1 LSRSGA
7 AESAGGEQRQ
17 PGGEGALLIRRAT
30 AADAAAIATLLRAAF
45 DAHRGSYPPAAWRA
59 TTPGPPAV
67 IARLEEGPVWFASRD
82 ATPVGTLSAVVMED
96 EFHLR
101 SLAVD
106 PAARRN
112 GVAAAL
118 LHAADEEARAR
129 RLRALSLE
137 TAVFLETAVALYERL
152 GFETRASGDHHGLHT
167 LWMTRETAVPWPS

>member
-1 LSRSGA
+1 MSSSGA

-17 PGGEGALLIRRAT
+17 PGGESAPLIRRAT

-45 DAHRGSYPPAAWRA
+45 DAHRGSYPPEAWRA

-67 IARLEEGPVWFASRD
+67 IARLEEGPVWVASRD
-82 ATPVGTLSAVVMED
+82 ATLVGTLSSVVMAD
-96 EFHLR
+96 ELHLR

-118 LHAADEEARAR
+118 PHAADEEARAR

-137 TAVFLETAVALYERL
+137 TAEFLQAAVALYERL
-152 GFETRASGDHHGLHT
+152 GFETRRSGDHHGLHT
-167 LWMTRETAVPWPS
+167 LWMTREAAMPWPS